1 MEASVLHAD
10 CTKAEDDCDQWWP
23 HAWSS
28 LHQDTELKTGG
39 NSTTAMVVEQLEDIS
54 RHGSYMNSRVQPSCE
69 GLNLYFHGSLGQ
81 VGN

>member
-1 MEASVLHAD
+1 
-10 CTKAEDDCDQWWP
+10 
-23 HAWSS
+23 
-28 LHQDTELKTGG
+28 
-39 NSTTAMVVEQLEDIS
+39 MVVEQLEDIS